1 MLEFKN
7 YSMGFKDD
15 DGTVYNLLDRVTFSI
30 EEGRAI
36 GIVGESGCG
45 KSMTSLSVMGLL
57 PRTAVIQGGEILFKG
72 KNLLVQLEKE
82 KEEIRGR
89 DIAMIFQ
96 EPMTSL
102 NPVLT
107 IGFQIGEMLRR
118 HRPELREDEIR
129 EAVIKQLDLVGIPSP
144 EKRLKQYPHQFS
156 GGMRQRV
163 MIAMATICQPTLL
176 IADEPTTA
184 LDVTIQAQVLDLMS
198 RLGGESSLML
208 ITHNLGV
215 VAEVCDEVVVMYAG
229 SVVERGG
236 RQEIFENPC
245 HPYTRGLMAAI
256 PTLSSGKEEL
266 YSIPGTVPVS
276 ANFAKGCRFA
286 DRCNAAME
294 HCKDQLPPTKQLT
307 PNHSV
312 QCWLDFEG
320 RGEAYD
326 TKDLR
331 S

>member
-1 MLEFKN
+1 MARVLEFKN

-15 DGTVYNLLDRVTFSI
+15 DGTLYNLLDKVTFSI

-57 PRTAVIQGGEILFKG
+57 PRSAVIQGGEIHYKG
-72 KNLLVQLEKE
+72 DNLLVKSEKE

-89 DIAMIFQ
+89 EIAMIFQ

-118 HRPELREDEIR
+118 HRPDLKEEEIR
-129 EAVIKQLDLVGIPSP
+129 QAVIKQLDLVGIPSP

-198 RLGGESSLML
+198 RLGGNSSLML

-229 SVVERGG
+229 SVVERGDM
-236 RQEIFENPC
+236 QEIFENPC
-245 HPYTRGLMAAI
+245 HPYTCGLMAAI

-266 YSIPGTVPVS
+266 YSIPGTVPMS
-276 ANFAKGCRFA
+276 KNFAKGCRFA
-286 DRCNAAME
+286 DRCNASME
-294 HCKDQLPPTKQLT
+294 HCEDQLPPTKQLAS
-307 PNHSV
+307 NHFV

-320 RGEAYD
+320 RG
-326 TKDLR
+326 
-331 S
+331 

>member
-1 MLEFKN
+1 MAKILEFKN

-15 DGTVYNLLDRVTFSI
+15 NGTIYNLLDNVSFTI
-30 EEGRAI
+30 EEGRSV

-57 PRTAVIQGGEILFKG
+57 PRAAVIQGGEILFKG
-72 KNLLVQLEKE
+72 KNLLVQPEKE
-82 KEEIRGR
+82 KEGIRGR

-118 HRPELREDEIR
+118 HRPEIKEDEIR
-129 EAVIKQLDLVGIPSP
+129 QAVIKQLDLVGIPSP

-163 MIAMATICQPTLL
+163 MIAMATICHPVLL

-198 RLGGESSLML
+198 RLGGEGSLML

-229 SVVERGG
+229 SVVERGLK
-236 RQEIFENPC
+236 QAIFESPC

-256 PTLSSGKEEL
+256 PTLASSKEEL
-266 YSIPGTVPVS
+266 YSIPGTVPDS
-276 ANFAKGCRFA
+276 RNFASGCRFA
-286 DRCNAAME
+286 DRCKEAMKN
-294 HCKDQLPPTKQLT
+294 CKDQLPPTKEIT
-307 PNHSV
+307 PNHFV
-312 QCWLDFEG
+312 QCWLDFER
-320 RGEAYD
+320 RG
-326 TKDLR
+326 
-331 S
+331 